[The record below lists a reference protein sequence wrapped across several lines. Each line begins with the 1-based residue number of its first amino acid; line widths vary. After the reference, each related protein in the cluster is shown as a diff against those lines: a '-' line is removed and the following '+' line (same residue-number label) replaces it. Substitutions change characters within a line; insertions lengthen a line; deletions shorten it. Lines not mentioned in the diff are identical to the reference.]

1 MQKKV
6 IFAYLKDNSHFCFFF
21 IWRFFWG
28 GGSEE
33 DNLRPKLISFEFKDR
48 PAKPKEKGE
57 VNSKMKVKL
66 QMYSQVAQDPPFI

>member
-1 MQKKV
+1 MRTLKIIA
-6 IFAYLKDNSHFCFFF
+6 IFVSSLFGVFF
-21 IWRFFWG
+21 G
-28 GGSEE
+28 GRKGGRGE

-66 QMYSQVAQDPPFI
+66 QMYFQVAQDPPFI

>member
-1 MQKKV
+1 MRTLKIIA
-6 IFAYLKDNSHFCFFF
+6 IFVSSLFGVFF
-21 IWRFFWG
+21 G

-66 QMYSQVAQDPPFI
+66 QMYFQVAQDPPFI